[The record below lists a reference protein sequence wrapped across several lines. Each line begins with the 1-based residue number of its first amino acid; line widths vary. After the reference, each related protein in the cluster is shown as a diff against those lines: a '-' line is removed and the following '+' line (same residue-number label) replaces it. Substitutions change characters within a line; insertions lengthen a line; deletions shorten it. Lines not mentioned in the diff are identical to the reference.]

1 MSLSEPKNDAES
13 RVFRTLRRAV
23 REQVNLCPYPYQF
36 KGIYGIEK
44 THGRALV
51 ADDMGLGKSLQALG
65 WTALYPERRPVL
77 IICPAT
83 LKFNWQNEITT
94 HLSKDSIMLSG
105 KKPYKFPK
113 HEYVIINY
121 DILDAWVP
129 EILKH
134 IKPRIVICDEFHFC
148 KNRKAKRT
156 KATIKLSKKVPH
168 FIGLTGTPIDNRPV
182 ELFPQLSAIDKDLF
196 PSFWDFGLT
205 YCGAE
210 NKFGRWEFKGASKT
224 KQLHAILAEKVMIRR
239 KKSEV
244 LTELPDKTRS
254 VVPLSICMKEYN
266 KAEVDL
272 IGWLKKVDPLKAA
285 RAKNAEALAKIGY
298 LKRLAAKGKVK
309 EVIKWVQNFLET
321 TDEKII
327 LFAIHHE
334 VLDALRDAFGPEAVM
349 LTGKTSAA
357 GRRDAV
363 ERFQNDPKI
372 RIFIGGLKAAGVG
385 LTLTAAST
393 VAKVELG
400 WTPAEH
406 LQAEDRAH
414 RIGQKNAVNC
424 YYFLA
429 QGTIEEPI
437 CDMIQKKQHVIEQVL
452 DGREEVQDWNVYENL
467 VKSLQG
473 RK

>member
-1 MSLSEPKNDAES
+1 MCLSEPANEAES
-13 RVFRTLRRAV
+13 RVFRALRRAV
-23 REQVNLCPYPYQF
+23 REKVNLCPYPYQF

-44 THGRALV
+44 TRGRALV

-77 IICPAT
+77 IVCPAT
-83 LKFNWQNEITT
+83 LKFNWQNEINT

-105 KKPYKFPK
+105 KKPYKFPQ

-121 DILDAWVP
+121 DILEAWVP

-134 IKPRIVICDEFHFC
+134 IKPQIVICDEFHYC
-148 KNRKAKRT
+148 KSRKAQRT
-156 KATIKLSKKVPH
+156 KATIKLSKKVSH

-182 ELFPQLSAIDKDLF
+182 ELFPQLKAIDKDLF
-196 PSFWDFGLT
+196 PSFWDFGLS
-205 YCGAE
+205 YCAAE
-210 NKFGRWEFKGASKT
+210 MKFGRWEFKGASKS
-224 KQLHAILAEKVMIRR
+224 KELHKILSTKVMIRR

-244 LTELPDKTRS
+244 LTELPDKTRTAL
-254 VVPLSICMKEYN
+254 PLSICMKEYN

-309 EVIKWVQNFLET
+309 EVIKWVENFLEN
-321 TDEKII
+321 TDEKLI

-334 VLDALRDAFGPEAVM
+334 VLDALRDAFGPAAVM
-349 LTGKTSAA
+349 LTGKTSAP

-363 ERFQNDPKI
+363 DRFQNDPKI

-393 VAKVELG
+393 VAMVELG

-437 CDMIQKKQHVIEQVL
+437 CDMIQAKQKVIEQVL

-467 VKSLQG
+467 VKSLQR